1 MSQAKKTRLEFIDPT
16 SNSFKFYEITTTPDN
31 QVTTRWG
38 RIGSI
43 GQTKTY
49 TYASKWAAQEK
60 NLSLANNKLRKGYF
74 LVVEEAL
81 SVEAVEAVEENEK
94 IIAENRDPTE
104 TIEVWMADF

>member
-1 MSQAKKTRLEFIDPT
+1 MSQIAKKTRLEFINSA

-31 QVTTRWG
+31 QVTTHWG

-60 NLSLANNKLRKGYF
+60 SLSLANNKLRKGYF

-81 SVEAVEAVEENEK
+81 SVEAVEENEK
-94 IIAENRDPTE
+94 IIAENPDPTE